1 MKEPHL
7 IITPSVPAWKSDNAL
22 IFDRK
27 FYDGMLLYT
36 QKWPGKLSCVI
47 SLSSEKLPEFGTV
60 TINTNELP
68 FKCITLAEN
77 QLITAEHLKD
87 ASIVLASGDADNQL
101 HLSKLC
107 KQENIKCVYIIEYI
121 PETRYQIA
129 SLSTSNPIVKLRRF
143 FYIWEKERKRVAA
156 FKLCD
161 GLQSNGTPAYNEYN
175 YVTNNLL
182 YFDTRVFKNQIIEAD
197 NLQQRLDYL
206 WKNEP
211 LRIAFS
217 GRLIK
222 IKGADHLV
230 KLALKLKQDNTPF
243 QLKIYGAGELSSEMQ
258 TFISNH
264 NLENNVTMLGSV
276 DFYNTLIPQLKQS
289 IDLFVC
295 LHRQSDPSCTYLET
309 LSCGIPIVGY
319 KNKAFAGIMD
329 ICDIGWGAPLNDLEE
344 IRNIIS
350 NLHSNR
356 TELIEKSKNSAAYA
370 RLNDFDS
377 TFQRRIDQLY
387 SIFIEAST
395 INKTLN

>member
-1 MKEPHL
+1 M
-7 IITPSVPAWKSDNAL
+7 
-22 IFDRK
+22 
-27 FYDGMLLYT
+27 
-36 QKWPGKLSCVI
+36 
-47 SLSSEKLPEFGTV
+47 
-60 TINTNELP
+60 
-68 FKCITLAEN
+68 
-77 QLITAEHLKD
+77 
-87 ASIVLASGDADNQL
+87 
-101 HLSKLC
+101 
-107 KQENIKCVYIIEYI
+107 
-121 PETRYQIA
+121 
-129 SLSTSNPIVKLRRF
+129 
-143 FYIWEKERKRVAA
+143 
-156 FKLCD
+156 
-161 GLQSNGTPAYNEYN
+161 
-175 YVTNNLL
+175 TNNLL
-182 YFDTRVFKNQIIEAD
+182 YFDTRVFKNQIIEND

-206 WKNEP
+206 SKNEP

-243 QLKIYGAGELSSEMQ
+243 QLKIYGAGELSREMQ
-258 TFISNH
+258 SFISNH

-289 IDLFVC
+289 VDLFVC

-329 ICDIGWGAPLNDLEE
+329 ISDIGWGAPLNDLEE
-344 IRNIIS
+344 IRSIIS

-356 TELIEKSKNSAAYA
+356 TELIEKSKNSATYA
-370 RLNDFDS
+370 RLHDFDS

>member
-1 MKEPHL
+1 MKDPHL
-7 IITPSVPAWKSDNAL
+7 MITPSVPAWKSDNAL

-27 FYDGMLLYT
+27 FYDGMLLYS

-47 SLSSEKLPEFGTV
+47 SLSTTKLPEFGTV
-60 TINTNELP
+60 TINPNSLP
-68 FKCITLAEN
+68 FKCITLEEH
-77 QLITAEHLKD
+77 LIITAQHLQD

-107 KQENIKCVYIIEYI
+107 KQKNIKCVYIIEYI

-129 SLSTSNPIVKLRRF
+129 ALSTSNTIVKLRRF
-143 FYIWEKERKRVAA
+143 FYIWEKERKRLAS

-175 YVTNNLL
+175 FVGNNLL
-182 YFDTRVFKNQIIEAD
+182 YFDTRVFENQIIDDE

-206 WKNEP
+206 SENKP

-230 KLALKLKQDNTPF
+230 ELALKLKQNNTPF
-243 QLKIYGAGELSSEMQ
+243 QLTIYGAGELSSEMKAY
-258 TFISNH
+258 ILKH
-264 NLENNVTMLGSV
+264 KLENYVSMPGSV
-276 DFYNTLIPQLKQS
+276 DFYKTLIPELKQTV
-289 IDLFVC
+289 DLFVC

-319 KNKAFAGIMD
+319 KNRAFAGILD
-329 ICDIGWGAPLNDLEE
+329 NCDIGWGVPLN
-344 IRNIIS
+344 NIDEVCRIITYLHNNRSELLDKS
-350 NLHSNR
+350 N
-356 TELIEKSKNSAAYA
+356 NSAAYA
-370 RLNDFDS
+370 RLHDFES
-377 TFQRRIDQLY
+377 TFQRRIDQVY
-387 SIFIEAST
+387 DIYKEIPNKIET
-395 INKTLN
+395 